1 MNNTIYN
8 SLNYTYNINYTSTNF
23 SNTSL
28 FPTNSTIHIHIFPFI
43 IKGMLMCFIIITAIL
58 GNLLVIISVI
68 KHRKLRIIT
77 NYFVVSLAFADLLV
91 ALCVMPFNAIVS
103 LTDEWYFGYFMC
115 DVWNSFD
122 VYFSTAS
129 ILHLCCISVDRYYAI
144 VKPLQ
149 YPIIMNQNT
158 VLLMLS
164 NVWILPGIISFTPIM
179 LGWYTTPDHKQYR
192 KHHPNVCIFVVN
204 VYYALISSSISFWIP
219 GFVMVTMYYRIY
231 KEAVR
236 QRIALSRTSSNIVL
250 NSIHQHRQQHP
261 HYAHRLHPSD
271 GDINYNSNNN
281 GLSSRST
288 SEGSAVVTVSDTPQ
302 STPVTRNVRTH
313 SVTLNVNGK

>member
-219 GFVMVTMYYRIY
+219 GFVMVTMYYR
-231 KEAVR
+231 
-236 QRIALSRTSSNIVL
+236 
-250 NSIHQHRQQHP
+250 
-261 HYAHRLHPSD
+261 
-271 GDINYNSNNN
+271 
-281 GLSSRST
+281 
-288 SEGSAVVTVSDTPQ
+288 
-302 STPVTRNVRTH
+302 
-313 SVTLNVNGK
+313 

>member
-1 MNNTIYN
+1 MTNYSSLQ
-8 SLNYTYNINYTSTNF
+8 SLNYTLNINFSTATTPISSNF
-23 SNTSL
+23 TNST
-28 FPTNSTIHIHIFPFI
+28 FPTNGTEIHVHIFPLI
-43 IKGMLMCFIIITAIL
+43 IKGMVMCFIIITAIL

-103 LTDEWYFGYFMC
+103 LTNKWYFGYFMC

-129 ILHLCCISVDRYYAI
+129 ILHLCCISVDRYVAI

-179 LGWYTTPDHKQYR
+179 LGWYTTSNHKEFR
-192 KHHPNVCIFVVN
+192 KQHPNVCIFVVN
-204 VYYALISSSISFWIP
+204 VSYALISSSISFWIP
-219 GFVMVTMYYRIY
+219 GFVMVSMYYR
-231 KEAVR
+231 
-236 QRIALSRTSSNIVL
+236 
-250 NSIHQHRQQHP
+250 
-261 HYAHRLHPSD
+261 
-271 GDINYNSNNN
+271 
-281 GLSSRST
+281 
-288 SEGSAVVTVSDTPQ
+288 
-302 STPVTRNVRTH
+302 
-313 SVTLNVNGK
+313 

>member
-1 MNNTIYN
+1 MTSTTLLYN
-8 SLNYTYNINYTSTNF
+8 SFNYSHFNYTSISPITNI
-23 SNTSL
+23 SNTS
-28 FPTNSTIHIHIFPFI
+28 FASEGTIHIHIFPFI
-43 IKGMLMCFIIITAIL
+43 IKGMVMCLIIITAIL

-103 LTDEWYFGYFMC
+103 LTNQWYFGYLMC

-179 LGWYTTPDHKQYR
+179 LGWYTTPDHKQFR
-192 KHHPNVCIFVVN
+192 KNHPNVCIFVVN

-219 GFVMVTMYYRIY
+219 GFVMVTMYYR
-231 KEAVR
+231 
-236 QRIALSRTSSNIVL
+236 
-250 NSIHQHRQQHP
+250 
-261 HYAHRLHPSD
+261 
-271 GDINYNSNNN
+271 
-281 GLSSRST
+281 
-288 SEGSAVVTVSDTPQ
+288 
-302 STPVTRNVRTH
+302 
-313 SVTLNVNGK
+313 